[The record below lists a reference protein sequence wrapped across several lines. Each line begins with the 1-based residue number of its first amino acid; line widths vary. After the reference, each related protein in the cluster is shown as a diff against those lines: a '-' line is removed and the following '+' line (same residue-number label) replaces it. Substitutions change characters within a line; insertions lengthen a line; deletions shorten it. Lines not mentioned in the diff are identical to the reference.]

1 MSTTTPTEGT
11 APEGTAPDG
20 ATLDRATPDGGG
32 RPDRPLST
40 PAAAWLVAEREIWAR
55 LRTKSFLV
63 STGILLL
70 LVLGSIIA
78 GSIFSASAE
87 PPKVA
92 IVGSPTIDGRPV
104 SALEG
109 IDTSAADDRADAE
122 RMLRDGDVEAAV
134 IPDDSTIGFSILAES
149 ESLSDLVSALSVSP
163 EVQLLDP
170 DAEDPGLRYLVAL
183 GFGLV
188 FFMGA
193 MTFGATIAQSVVEE
207 KQTRIIEILVA
218 AVPPRAMLAGK
229 VVGTSILAF
238 GQIALLLAA
247 AIIGLTVTGQSALLQ
262 GLGGP
267 IVWFAV
273 FFVIGFVLLAALF
286 AATGAM
292 VSRLEDVGAT
302 TTPVTML
309 VMMPYFLVIFF
320 NDNPLVVTVMSYV
333 PFSAPVGMP
342 LRLYLG
348 DAQWWEPLLSL
359 GILAVA
365 TLVVIALGAR
375 IYEASLLKLG
385 ARVPWREALK
395 R

>member
-1 MSTTTPTEGT
+1 MSTRTPPSAPPAAESGAAESSTT
-11 APEGTAPDG
+11 DRG
-20 ATLDRATPDGGG
+20 ARA
-32 RPDRPLST
+32 LST
-40 PAAAWLVAEREIWAR
+40 PAAAWLVADREIRAR
-55 LRTKSFLV
+55 LRTKSFLI
-63 STGILLL
+63 STGILLI
-70 LVLGSIIA
+70 LVLGSIIVS
-78 GSIFSASAE
+78 SIVSATAE

-92 IVGSPTIDGRPV
+92 VVGSPTIDGRPL
-104 SALEG
+104 SSLEG
-109 IDTSAADDRADAE
+109 LDLSTADDRADAE
-122 RMLRDGDVEAAV
+122 RMLRDGDVDAAV
-134 IPDDSTIGFSILAES
+134 IADDSSIGFSILAES
-149 ESLSDLVSALSVSP
+149 EAPSGLVGQLSVSP
-163 EVQLLDP
+163 KVQLLDP
-170 DAEDPGLRYLVAL
+170 DSEDPALRYLVAF
-183 GFGLV
+183 GFALV
-188 FFMGA
+188 FFAGA
-193 MTFGATIAQSVVEE
+193 MTFGSTIAQSVVEE

-247 AIIGLTVTGQSALLQ
+247 AIIGLTVAGQTELLQ

-292 VSRLEDVGAT
+292 VSRLEDIGAT

-309 VMMPYFLVIFF
+309 VMLPYFLVIFF
-320 NDNPLVVTVMSYV
+320 NDNPVVVTALSYV
-333 PFSAPVGMP
+333 PFSAPVAMP

-359 GILAVA
+359 GILVAV
-365 TLVVIALGAR
+365 TLVVIAVGAR
-375 IYEASLLKLG
+375 VYEASLLKLG